1 MRSRPARSRAPH
13 AGVVRTRGRLS
24 TGDQKAG
31 CLPLYGQGMDTLL
44 LLRASH
50 DLARATALT
59 PLTPPSSWHG
69 PAASAC
75 QGRLTELRSL
85 LSALNTHLEE
95 ATTRTRLVQDTSMIC
110 LVP

>member
-1 MRSRPARSRAPH
+1 
-13 AGVVRTRGRLS
+13 
-24 TGDQKAG
+24 
-31 CLPLYGQGMDTLL
+31 MDTLL

-75 QGRLTELRSL
+75 QGRLAEARSL
-85 LSALNTHLEE
+85 LAVLATQLEE
-95 ATTRTRLVQDTSMIC
+95 ATARTGLVQDTSMIC